1 MNEIGTFDIL
11 GPNMIGPSSSHTAG
25 ALRIAFVAGRM
36 VERAVSVK
44 FVLYGSFART
54 YHGHGTDRALVGGI
68 LGYHPDDERIRD
80 SFEHAK
86 EAGLAFSFEENFTDK
101 EIYPN
106 TVDIYVT
113 DKDGS
118 VVSLRGKSIGGGNA
132 VITRLNGVDVELTGN
147 YCTLVVEHVDKKGT
161 LAFVTTVLSAYDL
174 NIGSLRLYRE
184 SKGKRAYA
192 IIEVDTNVSNQVV
205 SALKGVESVTN
216 VLVVPGHPAGLTEGK
231 GYEFYQRCAAFRI
244 L

>member
-25 ALRIAFVAGRM
+25 ALKIAYIAGKM
-36 VERAVSVK
+36 ADKPVSVK

-80 SFEHAK
+80 SFDHAK
-86 EAGLAFSFEENFTDK
+86 EAGLEFSFEENFTEK
-101 EIYPN
+101 EVYPN

-113 DKDGS
+113 DESGS
-118 VVSLRGKSIGGGNA
+118 KMSLRGESIGGGNA
-132 VITRLNGVDVELTGN
+132 VITKLNGVDVELTGN
-147 YCTLVVEHVDKKGT
+147 YSTIIVEHVDVKGT
-161 LAFVTTVLSAYDL
+161 LSYITTVLSAYDL

-184 SKGKRAYA
+184 SKGQIAYA
-192 IIEVDTNVSNQVV
+192 IIEVDTNVSQQTVN
-205 SALKGVESVTN
+205 ALRGIQAIRN
-216 VLVVPGHPAGLTEGK
+216 VLLVPAIELD
-231 GYEFYQRCAAFRI
+231 
-244 L
+244 

>member
-44 FVLYGSFART
+44 FVLYGSYART
-54 YHGHGTDRALVGGI
+54 YHGHGTDRARVGGI

-118 VVSLRGKSIGGGNA
+118 IVSLRGKSIGGGNA

-216 VLVVPGHPAGLTEGK
+216 VLVVPAIQLD
-231 GYEFYQRCAAFRI
+231 
-244 L
+244 

>member
-25 ALRIAFVAGRM
+25 ALRIAFIAGKM
-36 VERAVSVK
+36 VEKPAAVR

-86 EAGLAFSFEENFTDK
+86 EAGLDFTFEENFTDK

-106 TVDIYVT
+106 TVDIYVKDENGNVCGVQVAKMELGEMDESGRASCHEVKDSLFTMDCDLVAMAIGQKVDFTPLNNDLKTT
-113 DKDGS
+113 DTHASTLDN
-118 VVSLRGKSIGGGNA
+118 VFIIGDA
-132 VITRLNGVDVELTGN
+132 FTGPK
-147 YCTLVVEHVDKKGT
+147 T
-161 LAFVTTVLSAYDL
+161 
-174 NIGSLRLYRE
+174 IGS
-184 SKGKRAYA
+184 A
-192 IIEVDTNVSNQVV
+192 VM
-205 SALKGVESVTN
+205 
-216 VLVVPGHPAGLTEGK
+216 EGK
-231 GYEFYQRCAAFRI
+231 KIAKEIIGAN
-244 L
+244 

>member
-1 MNEIGTFDIL
+1 MNQIGTFDIL

-216 VLVVPGHPAGLTEGK
+216 VLVVPAIQLD
-231 GYEFYQRCAAFRI
+231 
-244 L
+244 

>member
-1 MNEIGTFDIL
+1 MSFISVFDVM
-11 GPNMIGPSSSHTAG
+11 GPNMIGPSSAHTAG

-216 VLVVPGHPAGLTEGK
+216 VLVVPAIQLD
-231 GYEFYQRCAAFRI
+231 
-244 L
+244 

>member
-68 LGYHPDDERIRD
+68 LGYHPDDKRIRD

-216 VLVVPGHPAGLTEGK
+216 VLVVPAIQLD
-231 GYEFYQRCAAFRI
+231 
-244 L
+244 

>member
-101 EIYPN
+101 EIYPT

-216 VLVVPGHPAGLTEGK
+216 VLVVPAIQLD
-231 GYEFYQRCAAFRI
+231 
-244 L
+244 

>member
-11 GPNMIGPSSSHTAG
+11 GPNMIGTSSSHTAG

-216 VLVVPGHPAGLTEGK
+216 VLVVPAIQLD
-231 GYEFYQRCAAFRI
+231 
-244 L
+244 

>member
-86 EAGLAFSFEENFTDK
+86 EAGLVFSFEENFTDK

-216 VLVVPGHPAGLTEGK
+216 VLVVPAIQLD
-231 GYEFYQRCAAFRI
+231 
-244 L
+244 

>member
-25 ALRIAFVAGRM
+25 ALKIAFIAGKM
-36 VERAVSVK
+36 VERAVSVR

-68 LGYHPDDERIRD
+68 LGYHPDDERIRE
-80 SFEHAK
+80 SFAYAK

-113 DKDGS
+113 GADGTEM
-118 VVSLRGKSIGGGNA
+118 SLRGKSIGGGNA
-132 VITRLNGVDVELTGN
+132 VITKLNGVDVELTGN
-147 YCTLVVEHVDKKGT
+147 YCTLVVEHIDKKGT

-184 SKGKRAYA
+184 SKGKMAYA
-192 IIEVDTNVSNQVV
+192 IIEVDTNVSAHVV
-205 SALKGVESVTN
+205 SALRGFEAVRN
-216 VLVVPGHPAGLTEGK
+216 VLLVPATNLD
-231 GYEFYQRCAAFRI
+231 
-244 L
+244 

>member
-25 ALRIAFVAGRM
+25 ALRIAFIAGKM
-36 VERAVSVK
+36 IGKAVSVK

-86 EAGLAFSFEENFTDK
+86 EAGLEFSFEENFTDK

-106 TVDIYVT
+106 TVDIYV
-113 DKDGS
+113 KDENGAS
-118 VVSLRGKSIGGGNA
+118 LSLRGKSIGGGNA

-147 YCTLVVEHVDKKGT
+147 YSTMVIEHIDKKGP

-184 SKGKRAYA
+184 SKGKIAYA
-192 IIEVDTNVSNQVV
+192 IIEVDSDVPSQMVNAIRGFDAVR
-205 SALKGVESVTN
+205 N
-216 VLVVPGHPAGLTEGK
+216 VLLVPAIKLD
-231 GYEFYQRCAAFRI
+231 
-244 L
+244 

>member
-161 LAFVTTVLSAYDL
+161 LAFVTTVLSAYNL

-216 VLVVPGHPAGLTEGK
+216 VLVVPAIQLD
-231 GYEFYQRCAAFRI
+231 
-244 L
+244 

>member
-36 VERAVSVK
+36 VEKPAAVK

-80 SFEHAK
+80 SFGLAK
-86 EAGLAFSFEENFTDK
+86 KAGLKYEFQENFTDK

-113 DKDGS
+113 GEDGS
-118 VVSLRGKSIGGGNA
+118 VMSLRGKSIGGGNA
-132 VITRLNGVDVELTGN
+132 VITKLNGVDVELTGN
-147 YCTLVVEHVDKKGT
+147 YSTLVVEHHDKKGT
-161 LAFVTTVLSAYDL
+161 LARVATVLSDYDL

-184 SKGKRAYA
+184 SKGKMAYA
-192 IIEVDTNVSNQVV
+192 IIEVDTNVSSQALDALRSVEAVV
-205 SALKGVESVTN
+205 N
-216 VLVVPGHPAGLTEGK
+216 VLLVPAIKLD
-231 GYEFYQRCAAFRI
+231 
-244 L
+244 

>member
-68 LGYHPDDERIRD
+68 LGYHPDNERIRD

-216 VLVVPGHPAGLTEGK
+216 VLVVPAIQLD
-231 GYEFYQRCAAFRI
+231 
-244 L
+244 

>member
-118 VVSLRGKSIGGGNA
+118 VVSLRGKSIGGGTA

-147 YCTLVVEHVDKKGT
+147 YCTVVVEHVDKKGT

-216 VLVVPGHPAGLTEGK
+216 VLVVPAIQLD
-231 GYEFYQRCAAFRI
+231 
-244 L
+244 